1 MRSGDRTRDLLQQ
14 GRALTDCAILAP
26 KEGSFLRA
34 IEALDV
40 SIPFLSLRSVKEP
53 TNGETISRGNIV
65 KEARKGYV
73 YRNVGRVALIFS
85 NIIN

>member
-1 MRSGDRTRDLLQQ
+1 M
-14 GRALTDCAILAP
+14 
-26 KEGSFLRA
+26 F
-34 IEALDV
+34 

-73 YRNVGRVALIFS
+73 YTNVGRVALIFS
-85 NIIN
+85 NRIN